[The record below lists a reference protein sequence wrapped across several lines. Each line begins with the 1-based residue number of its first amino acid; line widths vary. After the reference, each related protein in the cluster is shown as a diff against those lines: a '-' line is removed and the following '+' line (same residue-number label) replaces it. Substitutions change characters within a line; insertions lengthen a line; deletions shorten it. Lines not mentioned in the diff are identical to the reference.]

1 MIIKHNEGLAKYT
14 TFKMGGIATNFYVPE
29 SRIEL
34 VQLLKSLNEYNIIG
48 GGSNL
53 LINDKAVF
61 TNVIHLVKFDDN
73 ITSLGDG
80 KYYVGASVRLQ
91 KLINTVNNDG
101 FGGIEYLFSVPG
113 LIGGAIVMNAGRGR
127 QFNQQISDYIVSVDA
142 IYNGEIVT
150 LSKEECL
157 FQYRNS
163 IFKHSDYLIIG
174 VLFKFSEMKI
184 EESKRLKNER
194 IKLCR
199 EKQDS
204 SGFNFGSVFC
214 KYNSTIMKVAP
225 LLRVEFNSNVRFS
238 KKTQNWICNSGK
250 GTYKQT
256 LKLIKLLELMHK
268 MSLKKIEREVI
279 VWE

>member
-113 LIGGAIVMNAGRGR
+113 LIGGATVMNAGRGR

-214 KYNSTIMKVAP
+214 KYNPTIMKVAP

-268 MSLKKIEREVI
+268 MSWKKIEREVI

>member
-48 GGSNL
+48 GVSNL

-214 KYNSTIMKVAP
+214 KYNPTIMKVAP

>member
-1 MIIKHNEGLAKYT
+1 
-14 TFKMGGIATNFYVPE
+14 
-29 SRIEL
+29 
-34 VQLLKSLNEYNIIG
+34 
-48 GGSNL
+48 
-53 LINDKAVF
+53 
-61 TNVIHLVKFDDN
+61 
-73 ITSLGDG
+73 
-80 KYYVGASVRLQ
+80 
-91 KLINTVNNDG
+91 
-101 FGGIEYLFSVPG
+101 
-113 LIGGAIVMNAGRGR
+113 MNAGRGR

-214 KYNSTIMKVAP
+214 KYNPTIMKVAP

>member
-214 KYNSTIMKVAP
+214 KYNPTIMKVAP

>member
-61 TNVIHLVKFDDN
+61 TNIIHLVKFDDN

-214 KYNSTIMKVAP
+214 KYNPTIMKVAP